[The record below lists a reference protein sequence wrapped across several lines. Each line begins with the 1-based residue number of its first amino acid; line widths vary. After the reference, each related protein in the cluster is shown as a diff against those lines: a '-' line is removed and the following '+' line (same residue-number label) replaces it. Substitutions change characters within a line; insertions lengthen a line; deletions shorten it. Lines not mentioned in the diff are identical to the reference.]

1 MSYKEKIDDIISH
14 RKGIGIYADCGHL
27 NFVKEKLEFYKGL
40 LKELE
45 DFEMFRNH
53 IMEQIENCQGS
64 HYMMSIEDPLYL
76 QHVQDAS
83 PENVIGK
90 VKACIGE
97 LQNLESRFN
106 RDTINI
112 SVIGRAG
119 QGKSRLLQSISG
131 LENEIIPADKGGDCT
146 GAKSV
151 ICNAEGPLHAI
162 VNFLSAK
169 ELMEQ
174 VQKYLEALDVKF
186 EIGSISDIP
195 NIDTGRIDVGVSN
208 KKSSQLKHLK
218 KYVEHFSEYV
228 SYLGQKIELHDK
240 NEIRKYAS
248 QYLEDETKVFY
259 YLGVKDVQIFTEFP
273 YNEAGKIMLVDT
285 IGLGDTAIGLRDKL
299 VETMVNDSD
308 AAILLRRP
316 DNLRDGIREEDD
328 ELYDMINQK
337 MDGRAIEKWLFYVLN
352 IFGDNRKSGEELYQQ
367 LNEKL
372 GKTLKTAFIQKVD
385 CANEE
390 EVEERLLKPMLDF
403 LSENLAEVDANLL
416 ASANSKCKD
425 AYEAYFDLFC
435 KIDAVVSESSFTN
448 QEEEDKFDSI
458 YEDELKLSVRIKK
471 LAQKYSTRDVPC
483 DELRDEIKKVLKTMK
498 SHIPAKEEICS
509 RLELGG
515 QDGLPIEV
523 YHFFISNVRTSI
535 RNDFEKVGNHVVGR
549 LEDEIKGEII
559 NILKSSDG
567 GMLQNVPLQQTDA
580 DTPIAWL
587 EALVDQKTK
596 DYPRVQSALNDV
608 LNYKMNIEGLLGYYV
623 NNALDCIDC
632 EYNRPE
638 YLEPDFTN
646 IDAENVSEVI
656 CQSIQNALPVIAS
669 RVCEQIEE
677 TLLKIPYN
685 SYCAL
690 VRKFYDNLLYDKEGK
705 RNLKNFYRKNKRM
718 IWKDVFLG
726 LVSRNEEMKK
736 WELYN
741 NSMARFKESKLFIIS
756 F

>member
-14 RKGIGIYADCGHL
+14 RKGIGNYTNCGHL
-27 NFVKEKLEFYKGL
+27 KFVQEKLEFYRKL

-53 IMEQIENCQGS
+53 IMEQIENHQGE
-64 HYMMSIEDPLYL
+64 HYMMSVEDPLYL
-76 QHVQDAS
+76 QHVQGVS
-83 PENVIGK
+83 PESAIGK
-90 VKACIGE
+90 VKVCIGE

-131 LENEIIPADKGGDCT
+131 LENEIIPADNGGDCT

-169 ELMEQ
+169 ELIEQ
-174 VQKYLEALDVKF
+174 VQKYLEALDVKK
-186 EIGSISDIP
+186 ELGSVSDIP
-195 NIDTGRIDVGVSN
+195 NIATESIVVGASN

-218 KYVEHFSEYV
+218 KYVEHYSEYV
-228 SYLGQKIELHDK
+228 SNLGQKIELNDR
-240 NEIRKYAS
+240 NEIRKYTS
-248 QYLEDETKVFY
+248 QYLEDGTKVFH

-273 YNEAGKIMLVDT
+273 YKEAGKIMLVDT

-299 VETMVNDSD
+299 IETMVNDSD

-316 DNLRDGIREEDD
+316 DALRDGIREEDD

-337 MDGRAIEKWLFYVLN
+337 MEGRAIEKWLFYALN
-352 IFGDNRKSGEELYQQ
+352 IFGENRKSGEELHQQ
-367 LNEKL
+367 LMEKF
-372 GKTLKTAFIQKVD
+372 GKTLKAAFIQKVD
-385 CANEE
+385 CANEKD
-390 EVEERLLKPMLDF
+390 VEDRLLKPMLDF
-403 LSENLAEVDANLL
+403 LSENLEEVDLNLL
-416 ASANSKCKD
+416 ASVNSKCK
-425 AYEAYFDLFC
+425 EAYNSYYNLC
-435 KIDAVVSESSFTN
+435 NKIDAVISESSLTN
-448 QEEEDKFDSI
+448 QEEEDKFEYI
-458 YEDELKLSVRIKK
+458 YEDDLQLSAKIKK
-471 LAQKYSTRDVPC
+471 LAKKYSQRDIPC
-483 DELRDEIKKVLKTMK
+483 DELRNEIINVLKNMK
-498 SHIPAKEEICS
+498 SHLPKEDEICA
-509 RLELGG
+509 RLALGG
-515 QDGLPIEV
+515 QEGLPAEV

-549 LEDEIKGEII
+549 LEDEIKSEII

-567 GMLQNVPLQQTDA
+567 GMLQNIPLQLTDD

-587 EALVDQKTK
+587 KALVDQKAK
-596 DYPRVQSALNDV
+596 DYPHVQSALNDV
-608 LNYKMNIEGLLGYYV
+608 LNYKMNIEGLLEYYV

-638 YLEPDFTN
+638 YKEPELMN
-646 IDAENVSEVI
+646 IPDEEVQDVI
-656 CQSIQNALPVIAS
+656 SQSIQNALPVIAES
-669 RVCEQIEE
+669 VCKQIEE

-741 NSMARFKESKLFIIS
+741 NSMTQFKESKLFIIS